1 MAKKCFMDIHVIETV
16 PPSCINRDDT
26 GSPKTAIYGGAMRA
40 RVSSQCWK
48 KAMRASFADML
59 PQEDIGKRTKMLHAL
74 LADAIRARNPQLDA
88 ATLALNVI
96 NAAGISPKTDKKN
109 KEVLKTDALFFISQS
124 QLDALADIAVETEG
138 GKFDKKACQAALKAN
153 PAVDVA
159 LFGRMVADDPSLNFD
174 AAAQVAHAIS
184 THAMHN
190 EYDYFTAVDDCAPED
205 NAGAG
210 HLGTV
215 EYNSSTLYRYATVD
229 VSELASNLGERTPE
243 AVRAFIRAFILSMPT
258 GKKNT
263 FANNVLPNAVYV
275 TVRHDQPISF
285 VGALE
290 SPVKTRD
297 SGYVENSIS
306 ALVKHAHAV
315 YSEYMGEPDAAFA
328 IGHGMDALAETMPL
342 NTLLDKVEECA
353 RTYGGQA

>member
-59 PQEDIGKRTKMLHAL
+59 PQEEIGKRTKMMHAL
-74 LADAIRARNPQLDA
+74 LADAIRARNPQLNA
-88 ATLALNVI
+88 ETLALNVI

-124 QLDALADIAVETEG
+124 QLDALADIAVETKD

-275 TVRHDQPISF
+275 TVRHDQPISL
-285 VGALE
+285 VGAFE

-306 ALVKHAHAV
+306 ARVKHAHAV
-315 YSEYMGEPDAAFA
+315 YSEYLGEPDAAFA

-342 NTLLDKVEECA
+342 NTLLDKVEECT

>member
-59 PQEDIGKRTKMLHAL
+59 PQEEIGKRTKMLHAL
-74 LADAIRARNPQLDA
+74 LADAIRARNPQLKA
-88 ATLALNVI
+88 EKLAEEALK
-96 NAAGISPKTDKKN
+96 AAGISLKEDKGAQKTG
-109 KEVLKTDALFFISQS
+109 ALFFISQS

-229 VSELASNLGERTPE
+229 VSELASNLG
-243 AVRAFIRAFILSMPT
+243 
-258 GKKNT
+258 
-263 FANNVLPNAVYV
+263 
-275 TVRHDQPISF
+275 
-285 VGALE
+285 
-290 SPVKTRD
+290 
-297 SGYVENSIS
+297 
-306 ALVKHAHAV
+306 
-315 YSEYMGEPDAAFA
+315 
-328 IGHGMDALAETMPL
+328 
-342 NTLLDKVEECA
+342 
-353 RTYGGQA
+353 

>member
-59 PQEDIGKRTKMLHAL
+59 PQEEIGKRTKMLHAL

-96 NAAGISPKTDKKN
+96 NAAGISPKTDTKN
-109 KEVLKTDALFFISQS
+109 KEVSKTDALFFISQS

-275 TVRHDQPISF
+275 TVRHDQPISL
-285 VGALE
+285 VGAFE

-306 ALVKHAHAV
+306 ALVKHAHTV
-315 YSEYMGEPDAAFA
+315 YSEYLGEPDAAFA